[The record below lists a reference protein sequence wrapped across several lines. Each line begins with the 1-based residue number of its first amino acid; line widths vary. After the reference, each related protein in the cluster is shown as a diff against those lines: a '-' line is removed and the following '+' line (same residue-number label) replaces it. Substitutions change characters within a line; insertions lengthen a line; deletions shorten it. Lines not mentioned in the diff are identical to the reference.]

1 MLEQRHQPV
10 VLESDPGPTGL
21 RWSPASWACLL
32 DDEVHG
38 WIAGIIIRK
47 TKCLTS
53 PRPLIR
59 LFDGSN
65 ERVIFEL

>member
-10 VLESDPGPTGL
+10 VLKSDSGTTGL

-32 DDEVHG
+32 DYEVHG

-47 TKCLTS
+47 TKCLAS

-59 LFDGSN
+59 LLDGIN
-65 ERVIFEL
+65 ESVTFEL